1 MTAERAPVVVQ
12 AAIIERD
19 GRFLLTRRLRGTH
32 LAGLWEFPGGKCGP
46 DETAEACLAREL
58 AEELG
63 VVARVG
69 ELVLE
74 TVHTYPERTVH
85 LYFRRCELDGDPV
98 ARLNQEMR
106 WTSREELPRLEFPE
120 ADRELIQRLS
130 QP

>member
-1 MTAERAPVVVQ
+1 MTAERTPVVVQ

-74 TVHTYPERTVH
+74 TVHAYPERTVH
-85 LYFRRCELDGDPV
+85 LYFRRCEIDGEPV